1 MIHKASIETYNT
13 LTTAMF
19 SRFHGVYSESDS
31 GLEFPLQNS
40 GAGPDKTLFFMHQ
53 STDVTFFDRQRIM
66 SGHNFVSAVGGGLG
80 LFLGFSFASALFA
93 AIEKAEER
101 LERRRVGAFT
111 KENSS
116 ASSINEPATTLND
129 YGK

>member
-1 MIHKASIETYNT
+1 
-13 LTTAMF
+13 MF

-31 GLEFPLQNS
+31 GLEFPLQNN
-40 GAGPDKTLFFMHQ
+40 GAGADKTLFFMHQ
-53 STDVTFFDRQRIM
+53 STDVTYFDRQRIM